1 MSLKQTLL
9 SLTVLI
15 LSLGVG
21 TAQALTLK
29 IASIAPDG
37 STWMKEM
44 RAGAKIIKERTGGRV
59 KLKFYP
65 GGVMGNDKAVLKKI
79 RLGQLQGGALTG
91 GALSHL
97 YPDMQIYSLPMIIRS
112 YDEADF
118 VRAKLDPRLEQGLE
132 KKGLAT
138 LGISEGGFAYIMSS
152 AQIRSIEDLKAQKMW
167 VPEGDVLTD
176 QLFDKMGVN
185 PIPLPIAEV
194 YTGLQTGMIDSIG
207 TTPTASLA
215 CQWHTKI
222 NAVTDVPLVYL
233 IGVLAVDQKRFNKI
247 KPADQQIV
255 KEVMRD
261 VFARLN
267 SINRA
272 DDAKAIKA
280 LKNRNIAFVRPTD
293 EEIASWAYYA
303 EQAINEAT
311 GNEVSAE
318 MLTEIRQLLSEFRSQ
333 SSQK

>member
-1 MSLKQTLL
+1 MTLKQTLL
-9 SLTVLI
+9 TVMLLS
-15 LSLGVG
+15 LSLGIG
-21 TAQALTLK
+21 SAQALTLK

-44 RAGAKIIKERTGGRV
+44 RSGAKVIKEKTEGRV

-97 YPDMQIYSLPMIIRS
+97 YPDMQVYSLPMIIRS

-118 VRAKLDPRLEQGLE
+118 VRAALDPKLAKGLE
-132 KKGLAT
+132 KKGLVT

-152 AQIRSIEDLKAQKMW
+152 AEIRSIEDLKAQKMW
-167 VPEGDVLTD
+167 IPEGDVLTAR
-176 QLFDKMGVN
+176 LFDKMGVN

-194 YTGLQTGMIDSIG
+194 YTGMQTGMIDSIG

-215 CQWHTKI
+215 FQWHTKV

-233 IGVLAVDQKRFNKI
+233 IGVLAVDKKRFNKI

-255 KEVMRD
+255 RD
-261 VFARLN
+261 VMLDVFSRLN
-267 SINRA
+267 EINRA

-280 LKNRNIAFVRPTD
+280 LKNRNIEFVKPTD
-293 EEIASWAYYA
+293 EEIASWANYA
-303 EQAINEAT
+303 EQTINEAA
-311 GNEVSAE
+311 GDEVSDE
-318 MLTEIRQLLSEFRSQ
+318 MLAEIRKLLTEFRSQ
-333 SSQK
+333 